1 MRPDYTV
8 SLWPVGMSEHEAELT
23 STIRHLH
30 FDARYLVE
38 QMDQMFGNDDAG
50 EFDDSGM
57 GVSKRSDLLKMHS

>member
-8 SLWPVGMSEHEAELT
+8 LLWPVGMSEHEVELT
-23 STIRHLH
+23 STIGHLH
-30 FDARYLVE
+30 FDAKYRVE
-38 QMDQMFGNDDAG
+38 QVDQMFGNDDAG